1 MHWLLF
7 ENVGNQLSNVK
18 RTRDFPGGPVVKN
31 LPSKAEDL
39 GSASGLETKI
49 STLAFSTPKV
59 ARKAKVNLQIKKTK
73 EAYQPEWSVTR
84 ILSLQW

>member
-31 LPSKAEDL
+31 LPSKAVDL

-59 ARKAKVNLQIKKTK
+59 ARKAKVNYRLKRPKRLINQND
-73 EAYQPEWSVTR
+73 Q
-84 ILSLQW
+84 

>member
-59 ARKAKVNLQIKKTK
+59 ARKAKVNYRLKRPKRLINQND
-73 EAYQPEWSVTR
+73 Q
-84 ILSLQW
+84 